1 MPKKNKKKN
10 NFTTK
15 IVTPHYDA
23 APSSSVIY
31 NSFQFPQHQE
41 NLKQENQK
49 LFHVVNQIII
59 SSFSIKILYY
69 LIYNFVIKYE
79 ADMLIEDI
87 KRINKRFVSNSY
99 ARIIN
104 EFNIFTMN
112 SFDINSF
119 KDSHN
124 CFLFGVTKLSMFP
137 ESKNMIS
144 ELLENVFNNN
154 FDTEFFVEIYSNGI
168 KQYFGIGPD
177 LDTLKKFV
185 TPYVDL
191 DYDINEK
198 NYLRGAHS
206 QLKLIRDVYNKKLNR
221 YAYKSDETYDE
232 NNEGLAKFTQK
243 IKNMIANPDIMMCNH
258 ISSQNNVNINNFKEN
273 FMNVNQ
279 ISIKDLYSNILD
291 VQDGLISVRIQN
303 SISKSVYVVVFFSII
318 ATSAFV
324 FKKIKNYLRKI

>member
-1 MPKKNKKKN
+1 MPSKKNKKKSI
-10 NFTTK
+10 TK
-15 IVTPHYDA
+15 QLILPDDVAVH
-23 APSSSVIY
+23 SSVVY
-31 NSFQFPQHQE
+31 NSFQHQNQHQ
-41 NLKQENQK
+41 NQQ
-49 LFHVVNQIII
+49 LFCILHRIII
-59 SSFSIKILYY
+59 SSFSLKILYY
-69 LIYNFVIKYE
+69 FLYNFVFKYE
-79 ADMLIEDI
+79 ADMLVEDI

-124 CFLFGVTKLSMFP
+124 CFLFGYAKFANFP
-137 ESKNMIS
+137 ESKNMFS

-154 FDTEFFVEIYSNGI
+154 FDMEFFVEIYSNGI

-177 LDTLKKFV
+177 LTTLKKFV
-185 TPYVDL
+185 VPFTDL
-191 DYDINEK
+191 DYDPYEK

-206 QLKLIRDVYNKKLNR
+206 QLKNLRQVYNTKLNR
-221 YAYKSDETYDE
+221 NSFKLNEKYDD
-232 NNEGLAKFTQK
+232 NEGLSKFTQK

-273 FMNVNQ
+273 FINVNQ

-303 SISKSVYVVVFFSII
+303 SISKSVYVVIIFCFIASI
-318 ATSAFV
+318 AFV
-324 FKKIKNYLRKI
+324 FRKIKNYFRKN